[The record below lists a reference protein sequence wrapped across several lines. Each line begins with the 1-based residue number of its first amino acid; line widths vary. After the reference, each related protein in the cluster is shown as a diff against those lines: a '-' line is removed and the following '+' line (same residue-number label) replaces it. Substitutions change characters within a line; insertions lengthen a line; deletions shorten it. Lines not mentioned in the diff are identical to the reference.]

1 MSVDWT
7 TAIRRLHQGKWSIA
21 ETQQFSASFQHD
33 PAVVR
38 ALQIAVELGLALERA
53 SLQTRICAAEEELSK
68 KQSLV
73 HPHD

>member
-7 TAIRRLHQGKWSIA
+7 TAIRLLHQGKWSIA
-21 ETQQFSASFQHD
+21 DMQQFSVSFHHD

-53 SLQTRICAAEEELSK
+53 SLPTRICEADEEFSK